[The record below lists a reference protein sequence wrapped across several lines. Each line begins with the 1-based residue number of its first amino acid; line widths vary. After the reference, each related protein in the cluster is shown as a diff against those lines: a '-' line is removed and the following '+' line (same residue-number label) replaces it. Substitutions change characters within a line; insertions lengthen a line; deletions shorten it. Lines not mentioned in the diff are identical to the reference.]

1 MSTMLRSAVTLLA
14 CLAISSASAAELTC
28 KQWFEYGH
36 RSHLPHGKSER
47 MAEIRAAVT
56 ATFDTIE
63 VMRAD
68 LAKLGGQTEP
78 SPHNVIES
86 RTRSFPRASVNKIGR
101 CGTCLLQCVR
111 RPSVLSLLPIR
122 LRLSHEFCP
131 HARAHDCDGSLGRS
145 HLSQVTEALVGL
157 CLRRMLEPRQHSSA
171 DRAAIGH
178 APQSLSPRWMRKMR
192 PLILPRI
199 VFIAGHQHH
208 ERLEC
213 MRDADRA
220 D

>member
-1 MSTMLRSAVTLLA
+1 MLRSAVTLLA

-63 VMRAD
+63 VMRAGSRSV
-68 LAKLGGQTEP
+68 AGKLSRGPTM
-78 SPHNVIES
+78 SS
-86 RTRSFPRASVNKIGR
+86 RYRTRSFPRASENKIGR

-131 HARAHDCDGSLGRS
+131 LARAHDCDGSLGRS
-145 HLSQVTEALVGL
+145 HLSQVTDL
-157 CLRRMLEPRQHSSA
+157 SSVFVCA
-171 DRAAIGH
+171 GCSNRARSDVNARSQIG
-178 APQSLSPRWMRKMR
+178 Q
-192 PLILPRI
+192 
-199 VFIAGHQHH
+199 G
-208 ERLEC
+208 
-213 MRDADRA
+213 
-220 D
+220 